1 MTEEGT
7 GKRSQERKELDRL
20 LDIKDA
26 IENIQGHPRYLE
38 GKQAWDDD
46 KYYRGYCERQLGII
60 GEAASRLSAD
70 FDYEIKHPDV
80 PWRQV
85 KALRN
90 ILIHVY
96 WGSDPD
102 ILWGIVEQHVSDL
115 QEKVD
120 KWIEETERA
129 LKDKLEPEKSE
140 KKEGKLSRKLRGL
153 SEKKPEEKHPP
164 KKPED
169 VC

>member
-1 MTEEGT
+1 MTDEGT
-7 GKRSQERKELDRL
+7 GSQERKELDRL

-46 KYYRGYCERQLGII
+46 KYYRGYCERQLGIV

-90 ILIHVY
+90 I
-96 WGSDPD
+96 S
-102 ILWGIVEQHVSDL
+102 
-115 QEKVD
+115 
-120 KWIEETERA
+120 
-129 LKDKLEPEKSE
+129 EKSQ

-169 VC
+169 VLKIKKDKPKERDRDDDLTR